1 MKYYVLTSS
10 DLVDIFK
17 GPYLLRSYNEGKHFV
32 TFSDGYT
39 VEEKDFAS
47 NWFCLL
53 KIDIDRLLDNGQ
65 RIYSTHLIYQD
76 LLEN

>member
-10 DLVDIFK
+10 DIEDRFR
-17 GPYLLRSYNEGKHFV
+17 GPYILRSYNEGKYFM

-39 VEEKDFAS
+39 VEEEDFGP

-53 KIDIDRLLDNGQ
+53 KIDIDCLSNNGR
-65 RIYSTHLIYQD
+65 RIYSTHLIYED
-76 LLEN
+76 LLNG